1 MEPAAFGVGAD
12 ELDIMPRMNATST
25 TQANDDDH
33 WRDHLGWSAKQGRIL
48 TDSGNALRYYSPENG
63 FPFSPEELPHHHT
76 ERGDTHLAFHR
87 WAKELRW
94 SEGLGTRTTEGPPPV
109 PVLAATTG
117 MPLSSPIVGAWGR
130 TIFAGRWE
138 HTSNKD
144 EITYNVQT
152 GTLFVDLRIPLSKP
166 IGRWEKLERVV
177 INDRRQAL
185 ESLSDQELR
194 LYARQHVFGGFT
206 FLATES
212 KHPGRPVA
220 TRHHCVDWNYI
231 PGKPRPRPN
240 KWYIECEN
248 TAAPTN
254 RWKEWSYSTDENG
267 QCYYYEIWERIQG
280 DGGGQGFRLAMRKPN
295 GTDAGLSTTADC
307 HDDGIFVVVGVSRRN
322 VLIHLPPAIVMFF
335 MFCSQI
341 SIPPMSISFTLGSLQ
356 LCSWTAMERA

>member
-94 SEGLGTRTTEGPPPV
+94 R
-109 PVLAATTG
+109 
-117 MPLSSPIVGAWGR
+117 
-130 TIFAGRWE
+130 E

-194 LYARQHVFGGFT
+194 LSARQHVFGGFT

-212 KHPGRPVA
+212 KQPGRPVA

-280 DGGGQGFRLAMRKPN
+280 DGGGQGFRVAMRKPN

>member
-1 MEPAAFGVGAD
+1 MTST
-12 ELDIMPRMNATST
+12 NATST
-25 TQANDDDH
+25 TQANDADH

-48 TDSGNALRYYSPENG
+48 TDSGNAMRYYSRENG
-63 FPFSPEELPHHHT
+63 YPFLPEELPHHHM
-76 ERGDTHLAFHR
+76 ERGDTHLAFHG
-87 WAKELRW
+87 WAEELRC
-94 SEGLGTRTTEGPPPV
+94 SEGPGARTAERPPS
-109 PVLAATTG
+109 VLASSNAATTR
-117 MPLSSPIVGAWGR
+117 MLLSSPIVGAWGR

-206 FLATES
+206 LLAMES
-212 KHPGRPVA
+212 KRPGRPVA
-220 TRHHCVDWNYI
+220 TRHHCVDWNHI

-267 QCYYYEIWERIQG
+267 QCYYYEIWERMKG
-280 DGGGQGFRLAMRKPN
+280 DEEGQGLRLAMRKRN
-295 GTDAGLSTTADC
+295 GTTDAALSSTAAC
-307 HDDGIFVVVGVSRRN
+307 RDDGIFVVVGVSRRD
-322 VLIHLPPAIVMFF
+322 VLIHFHVSF
-335 MFCSQI
+335 QI
-341 SIPPMSISFTLGSLQ
+341 SITLISMPYTVGSLQ
-356 LCSWTAMERA
+356 LCSGKTMERE